1 MGQFSFFIIFVKI
14 LIDNIVLVFAIQH
27 ESVIIIHIC
36 MYVCVYIYIY
46 LLPGFP
52 CGSAGKESACNVGD
66 LGLVPGLRRSPGEG
80 KGYPHSSILA

>member
-36 MYVCVYIYIY
+36 MYVYIYIY
-46 LLPGFP
+46 IFSQASLVAQLARNLPAMWETWVW
-52 CGSAGKESACNVGD
+52 S
-66 LGLVPGLRRSPGEG
+66 LG
-80 KGYPHSSILA
+80 